1 MCNYSMLK
9 HKFFHRAKKVPVS
22 EQELL
27 ARKKKKK
34 EKETKNEEKKEGD
47 EEESSHAEGKSEDGK
62 VNKCFV

>member
-1 MCNYSMLK
+1 MLR

-34 EKETKNEEKKEGD
+34 DKDGDKKED
-47 EEESSHAEGKSEDGK
+47 RKELEDAESSHAEGKLETK
-62 VNKCFV
+62 VSDLKAVIS